1 MFLHTV
7 YSTSHH
13 EVSLVVLNQMSCWEC
28 LQCASLTRSDTA
40 AKPLITAVLI
50 AGIITF
56 IIPAGGRWISAET
69 SLAAVGGIVSPH
81 WIIDIFGQFI
91 FSFVFEVIIASAIYF
106 LPAAVALRLERLFAL
121 QF

>member
-1 MFLHTV
+1 MFLHRV

-56 IIPAGGRWISAET
+56 IIPAGRRWISAET
-69 SLAAVGGIVSPH
+69 GLAAMGGIVSPN
-81 WIIDIFGQFI
+81 WIIDILGQLI
-91 FSFVFEVIIASAIYF
+91 FSLVYEVIIASAIYS
-106 LPAAVALRLERLFAL
+106 LPTEVALC
-121 QF
+121 

>member
-56 IIPAGGRWISAET
+56 IIPAGGRWISAAT
-69 SLAAVGGIVSPH
+69 RLAAVGGIVRPH
-81 WIIDIFGQFI
+81 TIIDIFGPII
-91 FSFVFEVIIASAIYF
+91 FFFVFAVVIAPAIYF
-106 LPAAVALRLERLFAL
+106 LSTHGAV
-121 QF
+121 